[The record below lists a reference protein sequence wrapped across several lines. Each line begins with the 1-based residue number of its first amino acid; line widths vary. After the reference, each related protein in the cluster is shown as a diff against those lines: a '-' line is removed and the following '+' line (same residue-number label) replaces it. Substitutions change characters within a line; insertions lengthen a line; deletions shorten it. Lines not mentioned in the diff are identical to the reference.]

1 MVTILHNPTGIA
13 SLAVDVLKD
22 TAVLIGCA
30 GLHKISVYTYTS
42 FNTVYREMFALVI
55 FSPILPLAIG

>member
-22 TAVLIGCA
+22 TAVLIGCV
-30 GLHKISVYTYTS
+30 GLHKFSVYNIITS
-42 FNTVYREMFALVI
+42 FNTGYREMFALVI
-55 FSPILPLAIG
+55 FSPILSLG